1 MSGIRG
7 RRWAWGSYLGAIAL
21 VATLSAL
28 DPSGLRKYVKLSRDV
43 RDMRAENA
51 RLAHENGRLAREVH
65 ALRTDP
71 TALER
76 AAREELRFVRPGER
90 VYWFGGEPGGVR

>member
-1 MSGIRG
+1 MSRIRG
-7 RRWAWGSYLGAIAL
+7 RRWAWGSYLGVIAL

-43 RDMRAENA
+43 RDIRAENA
-51 RLAHENGRLAREVH
+51 RLALENGRLAREVH

-90 VYWFGGEPGGVR
+90 VFWFGGEPGGAR